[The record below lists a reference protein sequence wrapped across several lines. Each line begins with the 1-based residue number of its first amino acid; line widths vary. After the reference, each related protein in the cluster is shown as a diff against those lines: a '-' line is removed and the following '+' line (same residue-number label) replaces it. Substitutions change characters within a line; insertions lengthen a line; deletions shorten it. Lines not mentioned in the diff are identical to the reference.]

1 MIPSLIHPFYNI
13 LIWFIFGSV
22 FLTNPKDTWI
32 IKSSSSVTVNGKTN
46 INTFS
51 CKVSS
56 YGKTDTLHC
65 FPDKKNANY
74 YPVHTM
80 LKVPV
85 KQFDCGNPIM
95 TKDLQKTLKV
105 TQYPNVI
112 IELSA
117 LSALPD
123 INSTAIEGQAYITL
137 AGTKRY
143 YTIPFKTT
151 RQKNHMLLIGKKQI
165 RFTEFKLTPPTKLG
179 GSIRVDDVLEVEVTL
194 VMEKKK

>member
-1 MIPSLIHPFYNI
+1 MTTSLIHPFFNI
-13 LIWFIFGSV
+13 SFLILLSFVSF
-22 FLTNPKDTWI
+22 NNHKDTWI
-32 IKSSSSVTVNGKTN
+32 IKSSSKVTVNGSTN

-56 YGKTDTLHC
+56 YGKTDSLHC
-65 FPDKKNANY
+65 FPNQKNQGY
-74 YPVHTM
+74 IQVHTL

-105 TQYPNVI
+105 TQFPHVI
-112 IELSA
+112 IELNG
-117 LSALPD
+117 LSALP
-123 INSTAIEGQAYITL
+123 NQVSTAIDGQAVITL
-137 AGTKRY
+137 AGVKRNY
-143 YTIPFKTT
+143 IIPFKTT
-151 RQKNHMLLIGKKQI
+151 KQQNQMVLNGKKYI
-165 RFTEFKLTPPTKLG
+165 RFTDFKLTPPTKLG